1 MQIKLL
7 LTVQISII
15 SNFIFIRD
23 ILTLKLQLGGLIG
36 GQNY

>member
-7 LTVQISII
+7 PTVQINII

-23 ILTLKLQLGGLIG
+23 ILTLKLQLKGLISD
-36 GQNY
+36 QDY